1 MDKFEMPEVQVIE
14 LAQADFITTSCATEL
29 PAG

>member
-14 LAQADFITTSCATEL
+14 LEQADIITASCPTEI
-29 PAG
+29 P